1 MAVPKIK
8 VKATC
13 PELCPKSKPEDI
25 DILKAFYHK
34 VDERLVGIENDMKDA
49 KCTKMVINIERED
62 TNAN

>member
-1 MAVPKIK
+1 MNKPKIK

-13 PELCPKSKPEDI
+13 PEICPKSRPGDI

-34 VDERLVGIENDMKDA
+34 VDERLVGIENDMLEA

-62 TNAN
+62 TNAD